1 MSLRS
6 VFSRRTVLAAALS
19 IAFVP
24 LHAESPAADLD
35 DVVVTATRTAQTQDQ
50 TLAAVTVIDRAE
62 IERLQ
67 PSSLP
72 DLLRG
77 TPGMSLSNTGGPG
90 KSTSMFLRGTESDH
104 VLVLVDGIKLG
115 SATSGGAAIQ
125 DIPVEQI
132 ERIEIVRGP
141 FSSLY
146 GSEAIGGVIQ
156 IFTRQPEGS
165 FVPSLSLGV
174 GSHNRLTGS
183 VGLAGRG
190 DNGWYSLQ
198 ASHDRTDGINACRV
212 GAAAAGAGCF
222 SDEPD
227 RDGYRN
233 TSLSLQGGYR
243 FSEAW
248 DADARVFRAKGR
260 NEYDGNINN
269 VAETVSQVAGG
280 RLHYRPGKNLG
291 FTLSLGQSADRS
303 TNFLDDVYSSRF
315 DTHRRLGSLQADIGA
330 GGGLYSFG
338 FDWQR
343 DEIDSNTFYA
353 LDHRIN
359 RGLFGQWQ
367 QDFGAHSLQA
377 SVRRDKD
384 GQFGGKNTGSLLW
397 GWDFTDSLRLTA
409 SYGNAFKTPTFNELY
424 YPGYGNPDLKP
435 ESARNVELGLRGTHR
450 RGHWA
455 LNVYQ
460 NRVDNLIAYD
470 ASIGLP
476 GNVDRA
482 RIRGAELSA
491 DTELAGWILRGSAT
505 WLDAVNDG
513 DTSSHGNLL
522 PRRAKQ
528 SARFDL
534 DRGFGD
540 FSVGGSWYVAGHRYD
555 DLGNNHKLGGYSLT
569 DLRVSYVFSRDW
581 KLQLALNNV
590 FDKRY
595 ETAWFYN
602 QPGREAMLTLRYQP
616 SH

>member
-1 MSLRS
+1 VSLRS
-6 VFSRRTVLAAALS
+6 TFLRQSALAAALFAIFAS
-19 IAFVP
+19 A
-24 LHAESPAADLD
+24 HADAPATDLD
-35 DVVVTATRTAQTQDQ
+35 HVVVTATRTAQTQDQ

-62 IERLQ
+62 IDRLQ
-67 PSSLP
+67 PSSLA

-90 KSTSMFLRGTESDH
+90 KATSMFLRGTESDH
-104 VLVLVDGIKLG
+104 VLVLIDGIKLG

-165 FVPSLSLGV
+165 FTPSFSLGF
-174 GSHNRLTGS
+174 GSHQRVSGS
-183 VGLAGRG
+183 AGLAGRG
-190 DNGWYSLQ
+190 EKGWYSLQ
-198 ASHDRTDGINACRV
+198 AAHDQTDGFNVCRD

-222 SDEPD
+222 AQEPD

-243 FSEAW
+243 FNEAW
-248 DADARVFRAKGR
+248 DADARVFGAKGH
-260 NEYDGNINN
+260 NEYDGSINN
-269 VAETVSQVAGG
+269 SADTVSEVAGG
-280 RLHYRPGKNLG
+280 RVHYRPGKDLG
-291 FTLSLGQSADRS
+291 FTLSVGQSADRS
-303 TNFLDDVYSSRF
+303 TNYMDGAYSSRF
-315 DTHRRLGSLQADIGA
+315 DTHRQLGSLQADIGA
-330 GGGLYSFG
+330 GGGLYSIG
-338 FDWQR
+338 FDWQH
-343 DEIDSNTFYA
+343 DKVDSNTVYA
-353 LDHRIN
+353 RDHRIN

-367 QDFGAHSLQA
+367 QTFGAHSLQA
-377 SVRRDKD
+377 SVRRDED
-384 GQFGGKNTGSLLW
+384 NQFGGKNTGSVLW
-397 GWDFTDSLRLTA
+397 GWDFTQALRLTA
-409 SYGNAFKTPTFNELY
+409 SYGTAFKTPTFNELY
-424 YPGYGNPDLKP
+424 YPGYGNPDLRP
-435 ESARNVELGLRGTHR
+435 ENSRNVELGLRGTHDW
-450 RGHWA
+450 GHWSFNA
-455 LNVYQ
+455 YQ

-491 DTELAGWILRGSAT
+491 DTTLAGWIIRGTAS
-505 WLDAVNDG
+505 WVDAVNDG
-513 DTSSHGNLL
+513 NTSSRGNLL
-522 PRRAKQ
+522 PRRARQ
-528 SARFDL
+528 SARVDL
-534 DRGFGD
+534 DRSFGD

-555 DLGNNHKLGGYSLT
+555 DLANRHMLGGYSTT
-569 DLRVSYVFSRDW
+569 DLRVAYGFARDW
-581 KLQLALNNV
+581 KLQLALTNV

-616 SH
+616 AH